1 MKNDINQLI
10 QKKEYEKAEKLLKN
24 LYDKNEIDYLQLHQ
38 LAFLNIIKSNNE
50 EAINLLKK
58 SIEKNPNYPNSYSD
72 LGSLYL
78 KNNQIYEA
86 KKYFLKSLDFN
97 ENLFSSLNNL
107 GLIYK
112 NQREYKLSIK
122 YFLSALNVNPK
133 NYLVVY
139 NLAQLFDE
147 IEDYDKAKDFYI
159 KTINLNPSYGNA
171 IVGFYNLLLKTF
183 EWRIINKLEPK
194 LKNFGVQSYQGGDPM
209 TFLYLEEENYT
220 RKLRAINFFNSTFRR
235 DNVKLKP
242 QNNKKLRIG
251 YISNNFIFHPV
262 SFLISGVIKKHN
274 RKEFEIYGYSINTK
288 KDQITEKIS
297 NSFDVYRDISLKSD
311 DEAANIIRS
320 DNLDFIIDLMG
331 YSSGSRMGILSQK
344 VAPIQISYLA
354 YPSTTGSNQMD
365 YLLADKHVIPET
377 EVNNFTEKVIN
388 IPGTFMCFDDTTKI
402 SEKVIKNQ
410 FYNFKKNSF
419 IMVAFHRPQK
429 LNLKTVLCWCE
440 ILNSIENSFLWIR
453 KPNKYAMRNLLEF
466 FEMRDIDRTKI
477 IFADREPSYEKHLSR
492 YKVGDLLLDT
502 FNYNGHTTT
511 IEALWSGLPVI
522 TLQGKNFAS
531 RVSASILRSIG
542 LEELIAKTIN
552 EYKEKVIFYSKNPNE
567 INVLKK
573 KLSKLK
579 SNGELFNTETF
590 TIKLENVLKDLKR

>member
-1 MKNDINQLI
+1 MKKDINLLI
-10 QKKEYEKAEKLLKN
+10 QNKEYETAEKLLKN
-24 LYDKNEIDYLQLHQ
+24 LYDKNEIDYLELHQ
-38 LAFLNIIKSNNE
+38 LAFLNIIKSNNI
-50 EAINLLKK
+50 EAINFLKK

-78 KNNQIYEA
+78 KENKILEA

-97 ENLFSSLNNL
+97 KNLFSSLNNL
-107 GLIYK
+107 GIIYK
-112 NQREYKLSIK
+112 NQSEYELSIK
-122 YFLSALNVNPK
+122 YFFRALNVNPK

-147 IEDYDKAKDFYI
+147 IEDYKKAKDFYI

-171 IVGFYNLLLKTF
+171 VVGFYNLLLKTF
-183 EWRIINKLEPK
+183 EWRIIDNFETK
-194 LKNFGVQSYQGGDPM
+194 LKNFGVKSYQGGDPL
-209 TFLYLEEENYT
+209 TFLYLEEENYA
-220 RKLRAINFFNSTFRR
+220 RKLRAINFFNSNFRR
-235 DNVKLKP
+235 DYLKLKP

-274 RKEFEIYGYSINTK
+274 RKEFEVYGYSTNTK

-297 NSFDVYRDISLKSD
+297 NNFDFYRDISLKSD
-311 DEAANIIRS
+311 DEAADIIRS

-331 YSSGSRMGILSQK
+331 YSAGSRMGILSKK
-344 VAPIQISYLA
+344 VAPIQISFLA
-354 YPSTTGSNQMD
+354 YPSTTGSNQID
-365 YLLADKHVIPET
+365 YLLADKYVVPKT
-377 EVNNFTEKVIN
+377 EIKNFTEKIIN

-402 SEKVIKNQ
+402 SERVTKNQ
-410 FYNFKKNSF
+410 FFNLKQNSF
-419 IMVAFHRPQK
+419 ILVAFHRPQK
-429 LNLKTVLCWCE
+429 LNLKTVLCWSE

-466 FEMRDIDRTKI
+466 FEMRDIDRSKI
-477 IFADREPSYEKHLSR
+477 IFADREPSYDKHLAR
-492 YKVGDLLLDT
+492 YKFGDLLLDT

-522 TLQGKNFAS
+522 TFQGRNFAS
-531 RVSASILRSIG
+531 RVSASVLRSIG
-542 LEELIAKTIN
+542 FEELIANTID
-552 EYKEKVIFYSKNPNE
+552 EYKQKVIFYSKNPGE
-567 INVLKK
+567 IKVLKD

-579 SNGELFNTETF
+579 RDGELFNTETF
-590 TIKLENVLKDLKR
+590 TIKLEKVLKDLKR

>member
-1 MKNDINQLI
+1 MDKDINKLI
-10 QKKEYEKAEKLLKN
+10 QNKEYEKAEKILKK
-24 LYDKNEIDYLQLHQ
+24 LYDKNEIDYLELHQ
-38 LAFLNIIKSNNE
+38 LAFLNIIRSNNM

-58 SIEKNPNYPNSYSD
+58 SIEKNPKYPNSYSD

-78 KNNQIYEA
+78 KDNKISEA

-97 ENLFSSLNNL
+97 KNLFSSLNNL

-122 YFLSALNVNPK
+122 YFLSALNINPR

-147 IEDYDKAKDFYI
+147 IEEYKKAKDFYI

-171 IVGFYNLLLKTF
+171 IVSFYNLLLKTF
-183 EWRIINKLEPK
+183 EWKIINKFEPK
-194 LKNFGVQSYQGGDPM
+194 LKNFGVHSYQGGEPF
-209 TFLYLEEENYT
+209 TFLYLEEENNI
-220 RKLRAINFFNSTFRR
+220 RKLRTINFFNSNFRMEHI
-235 DNVKLKP
+235 KLKP

-251 YISNNFIFHPV
+251 YISNSFISHPV

-274 RKEFEIYGYSINTK
+274 RQEFEIYGYSTNKK
-288 KDQITEKIS
+288 KDQVTKKIS
-297 NSFDVYRDISLKSD
+297 NNFDFYRDISLKSD

-331 YSSGSRMGILSQK
+331 YSAGSRMGILSKK
-344 VAPIQISYLA
+344 VATIQISYLA
-354 YPSTTGSNQMD
+354 YPATTGSNQMD
-365 YLLADKHVIPET
+365 YLIADKHVIPES
-377 EVNNFTEKVIN
+377 EVNNFTEKILN

-402 SEKVIKNQ
+402 SENVNKNYFNNLKQ
-410 FYNFKKNSF
+410 NSF

-429 LNLKTVLCWCE
+429 LNFKTVLCWCE

-466 FEMRDIDRTKI
+466 FEMRDINRSKI

-531 RVSASILRSIG
+531 RVSSSILSSIG
-542 LEELIAKTIN
+542 LDELIASSIN
-552 EYKEKVIFYSKNPNE
+552 EYKEKVIFYSKNPTK
-567 INVLKK
+567 IMVLKN

-579 SNGELFNTETF
+579 KDGELFNTETF
-590 TIKLENVLKDLKR
+590 TIKLENILKDLKR

>member
-1 MKNDINQLI
+1 MKKDINQLI

-171 IVGFYNLLLKTF
+171 IVGFYNLLLKIF
-183 EWRIINKLEPK
+183 EWRIISKLEPK
-194 LKNFGVQSYQGGDPM
+194 LKNFGVQSYQGGDPL

-235 DNVKLKP
+235 DHVKLKP

-331 YSSGSRMGILSQK
+331 YSAGSRMGILSQK

-365 YLLADKHVIPET
+365 YFLADKHVIPET

-466 FEMRDIDRTKI
+466 FEMKDIDRTKI

-492 YKVGDLLLDT
+492 YKVGHLLLDT

-552 EYKEKVIFYSKNPNE
+552 EYKQKVIFYSKNPNE
-567 INVLKK
+567 INVLKN

>member
-1 MKNDINQLI
+1 MKKDINDLI
-10 QKKEYEKAEKLLKN
+10 LNKEYEKAEKLLKN
-24 LYDKNEIDYLQLHQ
+24 LYSKNEIDYLQLHQ
-38 LAFLNIIKSNNE
+38 LAFLNIIKSNNK

-78 KNNQIYEA
+78 KENQISEA

-97 ENLFSSLNNL
+97 KNLFSSLNNL
-107 GLIYK
+107 GIIYK

-133 NYLVVY
+133 NYLLVY
-139 NLAQLFDE
+139 NLAKLFDTV
-147 IEDYDKAKDFYI
+147 EDYNKAKDFYI
-159 KTINLNPSYGNA
+159 KAINLNPSYGNA

-183 EWRIINKLEPK
+183 EWRIIDKFEPK
-194 LKNFGVQSYQGGDPM
+194 LKNFGVKSFQGGEPL
-209 TFLYLEEENYT
+209 TFLYLEEENYI
-220 RKLRAINFFNSTFRR
+220 RKLRAINFFNSNFRR
-235 DNVKLKP
+235 DHIKLNS
-242 QNNKKLRIG
+242 QDNKKLRIG

-274 RKEFEIYGYSINTK
+274 REEFEIYGYSINTK
-288 KDQITEKIS
+288 KDNITEKIS
-297 NSFDVYRDISLKSD
+297 KTFDFYRDMSVKSD
-311 DEAANIIRS
+311 DEAVNIIRS

-331 YSSGSRMGILSQK
+331 YSAGSRMGILSK
-344 VAPIQISYLA
+344 KAAPIQISYLA
-354 YPSTTGSNQMD
+354 YPSTTGSNQID
-365 YLLADKHVIPET
+365 YLLADNHVIPET
-377 EVNNFTEKVIN
+377 EVDNFTEKIVS

-402 SEKVIKNQ
+402 SDKVTKNH
-410 FYNFKKNSF
+410 FYNFKQESF
-419 IMVAFHRPQK
+419 IMLAFHRPQK
-429 LNLKTVLCWCE
+429 LNLKTVSCWCD
-440 ILNSIENSFLWIR
+440 ILNSIEDSFLWIR
-453 KPNKYAMRNLLEF
+453 KPNKYAMKNLLEF
-466 FEMRDIDRTKI
+466 FEIRDIDLSKI
-477 IFADREPSYEKHLSR
+477 IFADREPTYEKHLSR
-492 YKVGDLLLDT
+492 YRVGDLLLDT

-567 INVLKK
+567 INVLKN

>member
-1 MKNDINQLI
+1 MKKDINELI
-10 QKKEYEKAEKLLKN
+10 LNKEYEKAEKLLKN

-183 EWRIINKLEPK
+183 EWRIISKLEPK
-194 LKNFGVQSYQGGDPM
+194 LKNFGVQSYQGADPL

-220 RKLRAINFFNSTFRR
+220 RKLRAINFFNSNFKR
-235 DNVKLKP
+235 DPIKLKP
-242 QNNKKLRIG
+242 QKNKKLRIG

-297 NSFDVYRDISLKSD
+297 NNFDVYRDISLKSD

-320 DNLDFIIDLMG
+320 DKLDFIIDLMG
-331 YSSGSRMGILSQK
+331 YSAGSRMGILSK
-344 VAPIQISYLA
+344 RVAPIQISYLA

-402 SEKVIKNQ
+402 AEKVIKNQ

-429 LNLKTVLCWCE
+429 LNLKTALCWCE
-440 ILNSIENSFLWIR
+440 ILSSIENSFLWIR

-477 IFADREPSYEKHLSR
+477 IFADREPSYERHLSR

-567 INVLKK
+567 INVLKN
-573 KLSKLK
+573 KLFKLK

-590 TIKLENVLKDLKR
+590 TINLENVLKDLKR